1 MKIRTWGFSIFLLIC
16 CIVKT
21 DGQIQ
26 PSFGGGAIFYSLRSN
41 RASINRPLHLSQ
53 SNVHRTNALIKA
65 NIEWP
70 KKSIICL
77 SSGIGYSGFN
87 FSVINSNSS
96 RITILAKTQHLYFNG
111 MLNFRGKSKRIF
123 KLDVTFGGGWGLN
136 SNILFRT
143 KLDPDPEISFPNPR
157 LRLGWI
163 LNLFFE
169 AYNLK
174 FTFSLAREL
183 ERMTNKHF
191 IKKLNWQSLTA
202 NYSFEF

>member
-1 MKIRTWGFSIFLLIC
+1 MKIHNWNFIILIFISCLTK
-16 CIVKT
+16 V

-41 RASINRPLHLSQ
+41 RASINNPLHLNQ
-53 SNVHRTNALIKA
+53 SKVHRTNALIKA
-65 NIEWP
+65 DIEWP
-70 KKSIICL
+70 KQSIIWL
-77 SSGIGYSGFN
+77 SSGIGYSGLN

-96 RITILAKTQHLYFNG
+96 RIQILAKTQHLYFNG
-111 MLNFRGKSKRIF
+111 MLNGRGKSKRIF
-123 KLDVTFGGGWGLN
+123 RLDGTFGGGWGLN

-157 LRLGWI
+157 LGLGWI

-169 AYNLK
+169 VNNLK
-174 FTFSLAREL
+174 FTFSLAREV

-191 IKKLNWQSLTA
+191 IKELNWQSLTA